1 MKVLIV
7 EKDKGLAGI
16 WSSYLQRCGMSVHH
30 TSGQAEATEYLSDND
45 VEVIILNLV
54 LGDDSALAVA
64 DYASYRQPWA
74 RVIFVTNTSFFSDG
88 SIFSLAPNVCAFVP
102 TRTPPSDLAAMVEH
116 HAPRAEPQGPAR
128 R

>member
-16 WSSYLQRCGMSVHH
+16 WVSYLRRTGMSVFHAP
-30 TSGQAEATEYLSDND
+30 GQVEATEYLAGHD
-45 VEVIILNLV
+45 VEVIILNLI
-54 LGDDSALAVA
+54 LGEDSALAVA

-88 SIFSLAPNVCAFVP
+88 SIFSLAPNACAFVP

-116 HAPRAEPQGPAR
+116 HAPRPEPQGPAR